1 MVDHQAPSLNI
12 NTTTPRWF
20 DPKSHPLHILGLK
33 PFSSLRALPLKLSS
47 PSKPPWQELFKL
59 ITSNHAPQS
68 KPSQNQITKKTQ
80 KPTNQITKSRTTST
94 KITNHKTTK
103 SQIKESQ
110 NHNKDPNHIHRN
122 QSTKP
127 TKQPKSQ
134 NQNDPP
140 SMKSD
145 EQTSINPAKP
155 SHTQSISCPAWH

>member
-33 PFSSLRALPLKLSS
+33 PFSSLRAPLLKLSS

-80 KPTNQITKSRTTST
+80 KPTNQITKSRTTSIE
-94 KITNHKTTK
+94 ITNHKITNQRITK
-103 SQIKESQ
+103 SQQ
-110 NHNKDPNHIHRN
+110 R
-122 QSTKP
+122 
-127 TKQPKSQ
+127 PKSH
-134 NQNDPP
+134 PP
-140 SMKSD
+140 KSKHKTHKTTKITKSKRPTLD
-145 EQTSINPAKP
+145 EKRRANLDQP
-155 SHTQSISCPAWH
+155 SKT

>member
-12 NTTTPRWF
+12 NTTTLRWF

-80 KPTNQITKSRTTST
+80 KPTNQITKSQTTST
-94 KITNHKTTK
+94 EITNHKITNQRITK
-103 SQIKESQ
+103 SQQ
-110 NHNKDPNHIHRN
+110 R
-122 QSTKP
+122 
-127 TKQPKSQ
+127 PKSH
-134 NQNDPP
+134 PP
-140 SMKSD
+140 KSKHKTHKTTKITKSKRPTLD
-145 EQTSINPAKP
+145 EKRRANLDQP
-155 SHTQSISCPAWH
+155 SKT